1 MPFILMAEFTTP
13 KKARIKG
20 ALLWARHLNQTCEV
34 PLLRTDIA
42 RFFDVGCDSVYK
54 IDSIDDNDENALRT
68 RHHQGLETR
77 GAKRKV
83 DQADCEA
90 MVRLYHEHP
99 NEAAFMP
106 WESQL
111 IEATD
116 KEATAPTIRKAM
128 RLYYNYGRYIAA
140 QAKFHAQR
148 LELPVSPLPSII
160 SRHGTSM
167 IGSGCDSR
175 TRFTSAGA
183 STMDAPGS
191 LGNGDTG
198 IPLAFYKISL
208 MRAKT
213 GESLVYTAGRQ

>member
-1 MPFILMAEFTTP
+1 MTPSVPDTT
-13 KKARIKG
+13 KA
-20 ALLWARHLNQTCEV
+20 L
-34 PLLRTDIA
+34 
-42 RFFDVGCDSVYK
+42 
-54 IDSIDDNDENALRT
+54 
-68 RHHQGLETR
+68 TR

-140 QAKFHAQR
+140 QAKFVRPETRAARIAFAQHY
-148 LELPVSPLPSII
+148 LEAWDLDDWK
-160 SRHGTSM
+160 R
-167 IGSGCDSR
+167 
-175 TRFTSAGA
+175 GA
-183 STMDAPGS
+183 ILGRGS
-191 LGNGDTG
+191 LRLARVRWTHLGLSATG
-198 IPLAFYKISL
+198 TPVFPWHFTRSP
-208 MRAKT
+208 
-213 GESLVYTAGRQ
+213 